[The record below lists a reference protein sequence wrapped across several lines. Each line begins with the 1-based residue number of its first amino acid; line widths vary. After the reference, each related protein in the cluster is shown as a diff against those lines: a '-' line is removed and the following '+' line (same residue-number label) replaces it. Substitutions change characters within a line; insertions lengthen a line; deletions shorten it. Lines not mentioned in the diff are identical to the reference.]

1 MDCVNIV
8 KMSVKELRKAVKT
21 KYPKA
26 RVSTMNKIQ
35 LSSMLLG
42 IKPKIPPPLKKP
54 KIPPPLKAPP
64 LPPKNTISFNKA
76 LTSVR
81 KSRTLKEL
89 KTKVVNLKET
99 KVVKRISKEDK
110 AIKQRNKES
119 KAIRN
124 RVIKETKIFNKA
136 IDKNLVFKKKTLSEL
151 KQKAPKYIQEKA
163 RQATIR
169 KNTPITQSNIKTG
182 LSNLKKNDNN
192 DKFKSMLRPGIKN
205 NSKNVKCENYIINN
219 IYPHIDKKILNNPAN
234 QKRIEDIIM
243 DHYDVINDICEFVNG
258 IKERELKTTLS
269 IARDSLIKW
278 NKANYK
284 KNGKLK
290 KQGERNISELR
301 SIENHINNLEKQINQ
316 VQNVDYTKDFMSIY
330 DFFDKEYG
338 IINEIN
344 NITQTNIKPVLS
356 NNEIKKNDTSS
367 LQPKATKNKIN
378 NPTKVIQKTPKAPK
392 NKIKNP
398 SELLAKLTKEY
409 KILYEKWKEN
419 KEKNGY
425 DGKFLSPKF
434 CNNASMNV
442 RFSDNCDTIINQLF
456 RIWINGKNETTT
468 IKSIKHL
475 EIMISLIKV
484 EIKRN
489 NGKVSYEDLSPASII
504 NN

>member
-8 KMSVKELRKAVKT
+8 KMSVKQLRTAVKA
-21 KYPKA
+21 KHPKA

-54 KIPPPLKAPP
+54 KIPPPLKAPQ
-64 LPPKNTISFNKA
+64 LPPKNTTSFNKA

-81 KSRTLKEL
+81 KSRSLKEL
-89 KTKVVNLKET
+89 KTKVVNLKEK

-110 AIKQRNKES
+110 ALRD
-119 KAIRN
+119 RL
-124 RVIKETKIFNKA
+124 IKETKIFNKA
-136 IDKNLVFKKKTLSEL
+136 IDKNLKVKKKTLSEL
-151 KQKAPKYIQEKA
+151 KQKAPKYVQEKA

-169 KNTPITQSNIKTG
+169 KNTPITQSNIKTA
-182 LSNLKKNDNN
+182 LSNL
-192 DKFKSMLRPGIKN
+192 
-205 NSKNVKCENYIINN
+205 
-219 IYPHIDKKILNNPAN
+219 
-234 QKRIEDIIM
+234 
-243 DHYDVINDICEFVNG
+243 
-258 IKERELKTTLS
+258 
-269 IARDSLIKW
+269 
-278 NKANYK
+278 
-284 KNGKLK
+284 
-290 KQGERNISELR
+290 
-301 SIENHINNLEKQINQ
+301 
-316 VQNVDYTKDFMSIY
+316 
-330 DFFDKEYG
+330 
-338 IINEIN
+338 
-344 NITQTNIKPVLS
+344 
-356 NNEIKKNDTSS
+356 KKNDTSS
-367 LQPKATKNKIN
+367 LQP
-378 NPTKVIQKTPKAPK
+378 TKVIPKAPK

-409 KILYEKWKEN
+409 KTLYKKWKEN

-456 RIWINGKNETTT
+456 KIWIDGKNETTT
-468 IKSIKHL
+468 LKSIKHL

-489 NGKVSYEDLSPASII
+489 NEKVSYEDLSPASII